1 MLPRWDINVT
11 TTTTTTTL
19 TSANTNIIDTLQ
31 KDYFRVYEGNRND
44 NNRSSS
50 STTNIGNNIQQPA
63 GNFIADPWYTSSS
76 HQGNIT
82 TATAFVAADDNR
94 LIVPEEGIAAYTWA
108 KLSNR
113 LNETL
118 SSANSSHFISSPLST
133 LYHTL
138 TLDIGTT
145 AATISNRNS
154 SSTITTDSIDNN
166 SVAAN
171 GTDDLPVVNSTATIR
186 YPLLL
191 SASSQPSLTAGISAV
206 RTVVSHNGD
215 NNDIALIDSA
225 ETLLADENDYDAV
238 AAFNDGDSHAKN
250 DLINQPLVNKNSE
263 NIISQNES
271 FHQLLYNARNG
282 GGGGGGAGGGGIGAG
297 GANTILRDDLNG
309 GSSFMLLLE
318 DFGEYFY
325 NYNGSSTVSGTTT
338 NSLNITN
345 IDFHTNCT
353 NLSNLTNLTT
363 SSLCY
368 DAPSEVTRNYW
379 ALILIVFPIF
389 TLFGNILVILSVFRE
404 RSLQTVTNYFI
415 VSLAIADLLV
425 AVVVM
430 PFAVYAL
437 IYQNH
442 QLTLKDLRILKHLD
456 VMRFHQNSC
465 INVNAN
471 ITKPCVL
478 TSPEFML

>member
-1 MLPRWDINVT
+1 MLPHGDINV
-11 TTTTTTTL
+11 TTTL

-31 KDYFRVYEGNRND
+31 KDYFRLYEGNTNN

-50 STTNIGNNIQQPA
+50 SSSSISSSISINTSSSSANIGNGIQEPT
-63 GNFIADPWYTSSS
+63 GNFIADPWYTSSN
-76 HQGNIT
+76 QGNIT
-82 TATAFVAADDNR
+82 TATAFVATDDNS

-108 KLSNR
+108 KVSNR
-113 LNETL
+113 FNETL
-118 SSANSSHFISSPLST
+118 SSANFTSHLTSSPFST
-133 LYHTL
+133 LYNTL
-138 TLDIGTT
+138 TLDFDTT
-145 AATISNRNS
+145 TATISNLNS
-154 SSTITTDSIDNN
+154 TTITTDI
-166 SVAAN
+166 
-171 GTDDLPVVNSTATIR
+171 
-186 YPLLL
+186 
-191 SASSQPSLTAGISAV
+191 
-206 RTVVSHNGD
+206 
-215 NNDIALIDSA
+215 
-225 ETLLADENDYDAV
+225 
-238 AAFNDGDSHAKN
+238 
-250 DLINQPLVNKNSE
+250 NKNSE
-263 NIISQNES
+263 SIISQNES
-271 FHQLLYNARNG
+271 FHDLFFNARNG
-282 GGGGGGAGGGGIGAG
+282 GGGGGGDGGGGG
-297 GANTILRDDLNG
+297 GGSGGGVGGGGGVGTNTILRDDLNG

-437 IYQNH
+437 VS
-442 QLTLKDLRILKHLD
+442 T
-456 VMRFHQNSC
+456 
-465 INVNAN
+465 N
-471 ITKPCVL
+471 I
-478 TSPEFML
+478 